1 MTAHFLIGV
10 VSTIID
16 AIANGGG
23 QSAIVIFALELS
35 SLADSFRTRSRFIVA
50 IFAVLLAVTFPVEGD
65 TPVILTFGST
75 TVLEFGAIS
84 NASPL
89 VWSQDKVVWTFTR
102 HANAF
107 EVVRSDQA
115 QV

>member
-10 VSTIID
+10 VPTIIN
-16 AIANGGG
+16 AITNRGG
-23 QSAIVIFALELS
+23 QSAIVVFALELS

-50 IFAVLLAVTFPVEGD
+50 IFAVLFAVTFPVEGD

-84 NASPL
+84 NASSL

-102 HANAF
+102 HANAI
-107 EVVRSDQA
+107 EIVWSDQA